1 MLGGCRLFGSSRG
14 GVGDRVGGGPAQKS
28 CGPPGWRLGEESAFE
43 VGEAVVDLPSRAVC
57 RLASSRLRT
66 VPVPAGVQPAGR
78 GLAG

>member
-1 MLGGCRLFGSSRG
+1 MDGG
-14 GVGDRVGGGPAQKS
+14 GGGPARLS
-28 CGPPGWRLGEESAFE
+28 RGPPGWRLGWEEAFE
-43 VGEAVVDLPSRAVC
+43 AGEVLADVPSRAVC